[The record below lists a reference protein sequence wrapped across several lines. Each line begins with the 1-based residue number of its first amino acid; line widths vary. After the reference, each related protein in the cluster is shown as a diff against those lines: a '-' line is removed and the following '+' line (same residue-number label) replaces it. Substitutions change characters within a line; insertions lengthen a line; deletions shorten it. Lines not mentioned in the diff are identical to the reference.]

1 MFLHVTSAELG
12 HYDLI
17 ACRARSMVLYRVL
30 PRTVVNL
37 RASLS
42 KLSVSQMI
50 NPVETR
56 RRGFREVYFNDDSR
70 GV

>member
-1 MFLHVTSAELG
+1 
-12 HYDLI
+12 
-17 ACRARSMVLYRVL
+17 MVLYRVL